1 MSLCRR
7 PIRRIVIA
15 AKTGLVINKT
25 ILRSFSQQSIY
36 KQLEATH
43 LNAQQPQLIG
53 EERQDDAIY
62 KIYLKKVRHK
72 SSSRLN
78 SSSTINTLVDDTN
91 EQNETTGDTC
101 NDDHGALL
109 YSTIKVYQLKAG
121 TLEKIVE
128 CLTNDTGELDA
139 TNMHILFSTYRTFTN
154 TRTLIDTIII
164 RYRAVLPASLDMT
177 EDVRQKTLKFK
188 PSQTLLEDFK
198 IDEETNQLNNDNNKS
213 KTNVL
218 YNEKGFD
225 YIQPWNILEISS
237 TIIAEQLTIV
247 DADLLKRVLP
257 YECLTP
263 STSGCS
269 RRTPSNNSNRTLST
283 IDKTIEFFN
292 AVVARVI
299 ATILKE
305 QDEEQR
311 SHVIEKWIDVAHQC
325 RKIKNFSSLTAILN
339 GLLSGC
345 IYRLNT
351 AWSYVTQDYQSI
363 LEELKKVFGS
373 CADRKEARAILD
385 KECTTKYADV
395 TAAINVTL
403 GRKFRHK
410 MTRDQQKPTM
420 LGTIPYLGFYL
431 SDLTYID
438 SAYPNTIIIE
448 DDNTSSSSSK
458 KLINFEK
465 HRKEFEVLAQIKLF
479 QSAANAYTTLH
490 PLPRFKAWFDNVRIY
505 NDTESW
511 ELSYQIEPKEVT
523 DNCQYVQQLLQNI
536 GSPIRNNERTNS
548 VLKCILDK
556 FGFDPSTNDQYCIEQ
571 QLPDRKI
578 LILDHC
584 NVFYALARSSD
595 DEQVELIV
603 REKTRQERQAKS
615 NNSLISAGHNRT
627 PSGFSTSSIHSR

>member
-1 MSLCRR
+1 
-7 PIRRIVIA
+7 
-15 AKTGLVINKT
+15 
-25 ILRSFSQQSIY
+25 
-36 KQLEATH
+36 
-43 LNAQQPQLIG
+43 
-53 EERQDDAIY
+53 
-62 KIYLKKVRHK
+62 
-72 SSSRLN
+72 
-78 SSSTINTLVDDTN
+78 
-91 EQNETTGDTC
+91 
-101 NDDHGALL
+101 
-109 YSTIKVYQLKAG
+109 
-121 TLEKIVE
+121 
-128 CLTNDTGELDA
+128 
-139 TNMHILFSTYRTFTN
+139 
-154 TRTLIDTIII
+154 
-164 RYRAVLPASLDMT
+164 
-177 EDVRQKTLKFK
+177 
-188 PSQTLLEDFK
+188 
-198 IDEETNQLNNDNNKS
+198 
-213 KTNVL
+213 
-218 YNEKGFD
+218 
-225 YIQPWNILEISS
+225 
-237 TIIAEQLTIV
+237 
-247 DADLLKRVLP
+247 
-257 YECLTP
+257 
-263 STSGCS
+263 
-269 RRTPSNNSNRTLST
+269 
-283 IDKTIEFFN
+283 
-292 AVVARVI
+292 
-299 ATILKE
+299 
-305 QDEEQR
+305 
-311 SHVIEKWIDVAHQC
+311 
-325 RKIKNFSSLTAILN
+325 
-339 GLLSGC
+339 

-536 GSPIRNNERTNS
+536 GSPVLTSADKQFPSEGSLESSVISNNNELMTTSVQSIQSSPSSTSLDKMSTTSNNSLRQQYFQQQLSRINKKSHSRSSSVSSVLTSSNGSSSQGYMSATASPKTNAENSTSSSCDYEAIIAKVHFAGKNDLLYKKVRIRNNERTNS